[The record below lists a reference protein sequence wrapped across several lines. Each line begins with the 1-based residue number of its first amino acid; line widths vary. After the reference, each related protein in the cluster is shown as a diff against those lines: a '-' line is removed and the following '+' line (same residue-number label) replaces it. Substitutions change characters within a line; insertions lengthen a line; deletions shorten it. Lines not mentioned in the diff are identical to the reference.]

1 MYRFEIGVSQSKK
14 EGVLIKSGNKIETLG
29 NKYNIVV
36 KLSFV
41 NPILNPHIVNPF
53 TEAQHV
59 PPIFQVY

>member
-1 MYRFEIGVSQSKK
+1 MYRFEIGISQSKK

-36 KLSFV
+36 KLNFV
-41 NPILNPHIVNPF
+41 NPIINPNIVNPF
-53 TEAQHV
+53 AEAQHV